1 MSTGWVDIDRDAL
14 INTVEVLDLVPQQA
28 GIPTSDYIRFTLR
41 KDSLEMALASVVV
54 GMTRVP
60 GKFAPFL
67 PHVSEFFLDRRLFL
81 PFILAGKKR
90 KASFRMGFNPDN
102 ILVKQGSREALFAMN
117 AEAVNGYG
125 KWTDISTLKEIKL
138 SQELRNMLLA
148 SIECA
153 TSDPSMPQLNCVYIG
168 DTLVLASN
176 QTVLFVGKSKKA
188 SGMKFPFPVA
198 IVPLLGSVLVKGVG
212 VEGDK
217 VILDC
222 GCGYLEGMV
231 SAKTKTDFPRKTIE
245 SVVEKGSKWPLLA
258 NLPADRLHSMFGR
271 FIGYLSGV
279 RREDWL
285 VKLEITGTVVKA
297 TVKINNGKF
306 DESMTLDHPAKLDGT
321 VEWPL
326 DLVAPVIEYMAATG
340 DAISV
345 RTDQAKKTPYLLI
358 GDTVELMVSRK
369 V

>member
-1 MSTGWVDIDRDAL
+1 MSTGWIDVDRDAL
-14 INTVEVLDLVPQQA
+14 INAIEVLNLVPQQA
-28 GIPTSDYIRFTLR
+28 GIPTSDYIRFTLH
-41 KDSLEMALASVVV
+41 KDSLEMSLASVVV
-54 GMTRVP
+54 GMARVP
-60 GKFAPFL
+60 GKFADFL
-67 PHVSEFFLDRRLFL
+67 RHIPEFFLDRRLFL

-90 KASFRMGFNPDN
+90 KAGFRIGFNPDN
-102 ILVKQGSREALFAMN
+102 IFVRQGAREALFAMN
-117 AEAVNGYG
+117 AEKVSGYG
-125 KWTDISTLKEIKL
+125 QWTDISSLKEIKL

-153 TSDPSMPQLNCVYIG
+153 TADPSMPHLNCVYIG

-188 SGMKFPFPVA
+188 SGMKFPFPVG
-198 IVPLLGSVLVKGVG
+198 IVPLLSSVLVKGVG

-222 GCGYLEGMV
+222 GCGFLEGMV

-245 SVVEKGSKWPLLA
+245 SVVEKGSKWPLLV
-258 NLPADRLHSMFGR
+258 NLPADRLHAMFGR

-285 VKLEITGTVVKA
+285 VKLEITGKTVKA

-306 DESMTLDHPAKLDGT
+306 DEALELDHPAKLDGT

-326 DLVAPVIEYMAATG
+326 DLVAPVIEYMASTG
-340 DAISV
+340 TEISV
-345 RTDQAKKTPYLLI
+345 RTDNVKKTPYLLG